1 MAKPCSSGFWPK
13 YIRLLLNGCLAHVW
27 LVWPRFFGK
36 IKIKKVDEIWQLFS
50 SALGLYRLHLC
61 GTGRCWSLTVFR
73 HIMLFLWIPMWSLP
87 WTLQGQLRERAVK
100 REDPGAGSMIVDF
113 WVAQVLCLSTS
124 SLWVPQVFSWVPQVL
139 FEYLKFFLSTSSFFW
154 VPQVCFWVPQVVF
167 FEYLQRLGTQS
178 SSPWERIFRRPTGAP
193 GERQKCPNSS
203 RLNSH

>member
-1 MAKPCSSGFWPK
+1 MLGH
-13 YIRLLLNGCLAHVW
+13 CLCFFSAAVKR
-27 LVWPRFFGK
+27 VFSTCVISVASFFGK

-73 HIMLFLWIPMWSLP
+73 HIMLFLWIPMWSLL

-139 FEYLKFFLSTSSFFW
+139 LWVPRVFFEYLKFFLSTSSFFW
-154 VPQVCFWVPQVVF
+154 VSQVAAF
-167 FEYLQRLGTQS
+167 
-178 SSPWERIFRRPTGAP
+178 
-193 GERQKCPNSS
+193 
-203 RLNSH
+203 